1 MYVLLSIGLENG
13 TAECAHYGPP
23 VSTIQRNPTEPG
35 VCLHVRHAGTA
46 AAPGARPR
54 HRLGRLHPP
63 SLIHQETKEYH
74 LNIAATKREGS
85 SLSREMYEVIYISYA
100 AASFL
105 YPAIIK

>member
-74 LNIAATKREGS
+74 LIAPTKREGS
-85 SLSREMYEVIYISYA
+85 IVCLEKWTRLYIYPTQQHHSYIQ
-100 AASFL
+100 L
-105 YPAIIK
+105 L